1 MISSA
6 CCGGLAFGQSGKGRG
21 ELGIVQFPRE
31 AASWYKWL
39 PMTVVV
45 LFSSADVSASDLPAR
60 TSDRS
65 SVLLRRQASM
75 SCSLAEAPCFHASV
89 S

>member
-1 MISSA
+1 VRKRKNA
-6 CCGGLAFGQSGKGRG
+6 DEREGGENG
-21 ELGIVQFPRE
+21 VQFPRE

-45 LFSSADVSASDLPAR
+45 LFRSADISASDLPAR
-60 TSDRS
+60 TSVRS

-75 SCSLAEAPCFHASV
+75 SCSLAEAPCKV
-89 S
+89 GVELD